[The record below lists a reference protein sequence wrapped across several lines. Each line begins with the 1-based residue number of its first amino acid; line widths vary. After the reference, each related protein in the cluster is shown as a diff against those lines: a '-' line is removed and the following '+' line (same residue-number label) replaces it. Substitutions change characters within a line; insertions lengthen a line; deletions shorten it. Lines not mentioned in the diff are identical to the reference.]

1 MFIDI
6 ENKENSAVKMAAVE
20 GQPTKY
26 YLFAQELNTIVSAI
40 NSLRH
45 LISLNE
51 GNIQILL
58 STAPKIELG
67 TIEVD
72 FVDEINAM
80 EEVEIPSPVFITFTK
95 DDIFYVY
102 AFAGEANTYGTLNG
116 LFVSAGDFL
125 PVYQSDEQ
133 GAVVLQNFQ
142 QVTEA
147 GNKTTLEVEM
157 KSLIL
162 NVLLADPS
170 IPADEKAHIYALA
183 NTLGIQFSDGQF
195 IKIQK
200 NTSVNG
206 VITMPFAN
214 GRIETLRPVTNMSTS
229 QTYSF
234 AEADSSK
241 CLRVINTASVDFQI
255 GTSMPGL
262 PIFEFLHQSS
272 GTSILSTQGVFKING
287 SLSSITLE
295 SNVLYKLK
303 RVGTT
308 DFVLTPKPGGA
319 AVWGGITGTI
329 ADQTDLMSILL
340 SVANTAQWGS
350 IGGSLPSQTDLVNF
364 IRLAAPDNSFLNVV
378 PSGWITTLNNYTS
391 VVTNGTFSSTVS
403 NSNNLTRFQPFVT
416 NTVVN
421 IDELYLSVQNNNTG
435 ASATATL
442 YVFASDN
449 DGLPGT
455 KLHQEIS
462 ATNIFNTPNS
472 IITFGNNFTLE
483 PGVYWIG
490 IHIRDL
496 NLASSNPAF
505 YFASLGGDVKGIQS
519 AAITFTNN
527 FQGVLSVA
535 ATVGDLSDNPAVIIS
550 ASTALS
556 VPMLKIKHQ

>member
-6 ENKENSAVKMAAVE
+6 ENKENSAAKMAAVA

-26 YLFAQELNTIVSAI
+26 YLFAQELNTMVSAI

-51 GNIQILL
+51 GNINALL

-67 TIEVD
+67 TIAVD

-80 EEVEIPSPVFITFTK
+80 EELVIPSPVFITFTK

-102 AFAGEANTYGTLNG
+102 AFAGEANTYGTLNE
-116 LFVSAGDFL
+116 LYVTAEDFL
-125 PVYQSDEQ
+125 PVYQSDEPGSPSTFNVITLNILAEYISTLLPGTGHLYLMDKQ
-133 GAVVLQNFQ
+133 INVNFGGAAFIRMICNADSNGVMTIPRATGMLEIIRPTSTVSGGTRPLFENIDASRCLVLG
-142 QVTEA
+142 TA
-147 GNKTTLEVEM
+147 SAKTLELASTYTSAQLEFQF
-157 KSLIL
+157 
-162 NVLLADPS
+162 VLKEGTA
-170 IPADEKAHIYALA
+170 
-183 NTLGIQFSDGQF
+183 TLT
-195 IKIQK
+195 
-200 NTSVNG
+200 TS
-206 VITMPFAN
+206 TF
-214 GRIETLRPVTNMSTS
+214 T
-229 QTYSF
+229 
-234 AEADSSK
+234 
-241 CLRVINTASVDFQI
+241 
-255 GTSMPGL
+255 
-262 PIFEFLHQSS
+262 
-272 GTSILSTQGVFKING
+272 ING
-287 SLSSITLE
+287 SLSTINLE
-295 SNVLYKLK
+295 LNVLYRLK
-303 RVGTT
+303 KVSSTE
-308 DFVLTPKPGGA
+308 FVLTPKPGALGSSA
-319 AVWGGITGTI
+319 WGGITGNI
-329 ADQTDLMSILL
+329 ADQLDLIGILS

-421 IDELYLSVQNNNTG
+421 VDELYLSVQNNNTG

-449 DGLPGT
+449 NGLPGT

-535 ATVGDLSDNPAVIIS
+535 ATVADLSDNPAIIIS